1 MKHHPATPD
10 LPEVA
15 RYRVI
20 FGDCDLMQAMYFANY
35 FRLLEIGRAELFRQ
49 IGHPFPDYIARGLFL
64 AVVDARCRYLRSARY
79 DDELIIR
86 AGVTEVKRVTLTVTY
101 AIDRADG
108 VSIAAG
114 NTLHAVLDATGKPV
128 RIPPG
133 IHVTV

>member
-1 MKHHPATPD
+1 MKPQTAVS

-20 FGDCDLMQAMYFANY
+20 FGDCDLMQAMYFAAY

-49 IGHPFPDYIARGLFL
+49 IGHAFPDYIARGLFL
-64 AVVDARCRYLRSARY
+64 AVVEANCRYLRSARY
-79 DDELIIR
+79 DDELILR
-86 AGVTEVKRVTLTVTY
+86 AAITEVKRVTLTVTY

-108 VSIAAG
+108 VAIASAS
-114 NTLHAVLDATGKPV
+114 TLHAVLDAAGRPQ

-133 IHVTV
+133 IYVTV

>member
-1 MKHHPATPD
+1 MKPPATPT

-49 IGHPFPDYIARGLFL
+49 IGHAFPDYIARGLFL
-64 AVVDARCRYLRSARY
+64 AVVEANCRYLRSARY
-79 DDELIIR
+79 DEELIIR
-86 AGVTEVKRVTLTVTY
+86 AAITEVKRVTLTVTY
-101 AIDRADG
+101 AIDRTEGAF
-108 VSIAAG
+108 IATG
-114 NTLHAVLDATGKPV
+114 STLHAVLDAAGKPV